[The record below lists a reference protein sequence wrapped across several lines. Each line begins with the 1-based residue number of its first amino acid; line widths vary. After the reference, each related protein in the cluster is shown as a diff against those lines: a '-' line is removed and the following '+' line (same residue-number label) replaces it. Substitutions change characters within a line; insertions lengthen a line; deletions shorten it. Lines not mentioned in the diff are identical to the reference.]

1 MALRDDMEILLHP
14 RSGYCQRHSAFVL
27 EVLAS
32 FPVGPSFK
40 CGAMRG
46 LKRTLLAF
54 LVAGVFSAASARAA
68 AGDPSLDTG
77 RNFAP
82 FVLSL
87 KPTLQMSPLPGWMQG
102 PAVVHAETATIEIPI
117 PALWAAPATEVYALT
132 VVFDDRGDGGP
143 AVEWRSPNG
152 STSTVS
158 QGLGELGTSL
168 GLNARTVLLP
178 QALTREGGVLL
189 ISYYAK
195 FDKLVSLAVR
205 PARENPLAIL
215 GGGSDPVLVDEAL
228 RVFERTEVDGRR
240 PHPLSGDIRRGSV
253 VEADLS
259 APVQELSEEIEF
271 IVPVQGTVDGALLKL
286 DVLGLDPEASI
297 QVRINSVSV
306 GPLGFS
312 QFRLDD
318 PALVPDS
325 LGRLVLAGWRSGYV
339 FVPAR
344 LWRAGENSVVLV
356 LKRSD
361 VETGQPVFIRNAA
374 LHVRFGTEASQEN
387 QPAGEPDFSIPDPLV
402 PNPQDPPLPEIVT
415 GVR

>member
-1 MALRDDMEILLHP
+1 
-14 RSGYCQRHSAFVL
+14 
-27 EVLAS
+27 
-32 FPVGPSFK
+32 
-40 CGAMRG
+40 MRG
-46 LKRTLLAF
+46 LERTLLAF
-54 LVAGVFSAASARAA
+54 LVTAVFSAAPARAA

-168 GLNARTVLLP
+168 GLNARTILLP
-178 QALTREGGVLL
+178 QTLTREGGVLL

-240 PHPLSGDIRRGSV
+240 PLPLSGDIRRGAV

-318 PALVPDS
+318 PAFVPDS
-325 LGRLVLAGWRSGYV
+325 LGRLVMAGWRSGYV

-344 LWRAGENSVVLV
+344 LWRAGENSVVLA

-361 VETGQPVFIRNAA
+361 VETGQPVFIRNAG
-374 LHVRFGTEASQEN
+374 LHIRFGTEASQEN
-387 QPAGEPDFSIPDPLV
+387 KSAGEPDFSIPDPLV